1 MKRVANTPILISG
14 LFATAQILWSM
25 RLAIDPD
32 PFTVGAA
39 VLLISG
45 IVVYT
50 VIAVVGILLVR
61 APWARWLALY
71 ATVVTLVVGTLGGVG
86 SFLSIAA
93 TAMSL
98 FAVGGLTGP
107 WLRIWLRQ
115 RPGAGIDPAA
125 VALPLLAI
133 AALPLAGLAS
143 PEGLTVPAVATA
155 LLGPVLA
162 WAYARALPWSIWAFR
177 IVDPLLAIVAAFA
190 AGGWGAVAFVVYG
203 VAVSALAWSPG
214 ARDALSPVQASLPPP
229 RVRPETRRQP

>member
-1 MKRVANTPILISG
+1 MKRLTNAPILISG

-32 PFTVGAA
+32 PFAVGAA
-39 VLLISG
+39 VLVISG
-45 IVVYT
+45 IVLYT

-71 ATVVTLVVGTLGGVG
+71 ATLVTLVVGTLGGV
-86 SFLSIAA
+86 SPFLSIVA

-98 FAVGGLTGP
+98 SAVGGLTGP

-143 PEGLTVPAVATA
+143 PEGLTVPAVASA
-155 LLGPVLA
+155 VLGPVLA
-162 WAYARALPWSIWAFR
+162 WAYARAFSWSLWALR
-177 IVDPLLAIVAAFA
+177 IVVPPLAIIAAFA
-190 AGGWGAVAFVVYG
+190 AGGWGAVAFIVFG

-214 ARDALSPVQASLPPP
+214 ARDALSPVQAPLPPP
-229 RVRPETRRQP
+229 RVGPETRRQP